1 MTALQGGGRAAT
13 RGGLL
18 SFNALPLPPVP
29 LCDETLQV
37 MGPDAE
43 PTVPQPCALCP
54 AGCRSDADLN
64 RHIDEVHG
72 GKDRYRRR
80 WIYEV
85 MHRRPDGVHSGDI
98 GALDAD
104 GLPDADKHPAVRRLY
119 EAELAKYGVIWRS
132 EEARAQAAQIAS
144 AQCVR
149 WRADAFSVDERLR
162 VSSRDHP
169 LRGTEYLGDEVR
181 SVDELRIG
189 LGVWFFGMDDEGVG
203 DPVPATIVDLATGGL
218 PLMKRREDGQAEFVK
233 TPTLAPSAT
242 PAAASTADAPCTVQS
257 DAGAAASPPASLPP
271 PILPPAPVA
280 GRAASP
286 DADASAPQ
294 PPPPLPPV
302 SVEGDAAA
310 PAANAGGGMDAA
322 SDAAAGGAGR
332 DAR

>member
-1 MTALQGGGRAAT
+1 MLIAPFHQDPKQQSRDYGLVKPWVLRAQLAAGSEGCTFLSGGTTIDTDTASRLDGRHPGAVNALLDAGMNALQGGGRAAP

-43 PTVPQPCALCP
+43 PSVPQPCALCP

-98 GALDAD
+98 GPLDGD
-104 GLPDADKHPAVRRLY
+104 GLPDADEHPAVRRLY
-119 EAELAKYGVIWRS
+119 EAELSKYGVIWRS
-132 EEARAQAAQIAS
+132 EEARAQAAQVAS

-162 VSSRDHP
+162 VSSRDPP

-189 LGVWFFGMDDEGVG
+189 LGVWFFGIEEEGVG
-203 DPVPATIVDLATGGL
+203 DPVPATIIDLATGGL
-218 PLMKRREDGQAEFVK
+218 PLMERREDGQAQFVK
-233 TPTLAPSAT
+233 TPIKLR
-242 PAAASTADAPCTVQS
+242 
-257 DAGAAASPPASLPP
+257 LP
-271 PILPPAPVA
+271 
-280 GRAASP
+280 
-286 DADASAPQ
+286 
-294 PPPPLPPV
+294 
-302 SVEGDAAA
+302 
-310 PAANAGGGMDAA
+310 
-322 SDAAAGGAGR
+322 
-332 DAR
+332 